1 MKKVKDNNKNLL
13 SESRGNKLF
22 SRDAVTIY
30 IVVLFYAVYS
40 ALIYTDSATR
50 QMLNIVITLSCYILL
65 AVSLNL
71 VVGFLG
77 ELSLGH
83 AAFMS
88 VGAYSGSMISV
99 ALVEKF
105 PDLPLYV
112 RLPISMIIGGLVAA
126 VFGIIIGI
134 PVLRL
139 DGDYLAIVTL
149 AFGEIIKNLIINLD
163 FTGGAIGFDTGAIY
177 ETPKNLLPY
186 AAIAVLLSVIFVL
199 NLAKSKHGR
208 AITAVRDNRI
218 AADATGI
225 KITYYKLMVFALA
238 AFIAGVAG
246 VIWGHSLSI
255 IKASKFDFNMSIE
268 ILVIV
273 VLGGLGRVRGSVIA
287 SIIMIILPELL
298 RDLQDYRM
306 LIYSIL
312 LILLMLFNASPKFVE
327 LRQKLGIGNIIDH
340 IKKKKAKKIKEQA
353 NDNKSEEKEV
363 GTDE

>member
-1 MKKVKDNNKNLL
+1 MGEKKNNNLL
-13 SESRGNKLF
+13 GESKIKKLI

-30 IVVLFYAVYS
+30 IVIVFYAVYS
-40 ALIYTDSATR
+40 AMIYSGSASR
-50 QMLNIVITLSCYILL
+50 QMLNMVITLSCYILL
-65 AVSLNL
+65 SVSLNL

-88 VGAYSGSMISV
+88 VGAYSGSMLSV
-99 ALVEKF
+99 AILEKF
-105 PDLPLYV
+105 PQIPLYV
-112 RLPISMIIGGLVAA
+112 RLPIAMLFGGIIAA

-139 DGDYLAIVTL
+139 NGVYLAIVTL
-149 AFGEIIKNLIINLD
+149 AFGEIIKNVIINLD
-163 FTGGAIGFDTGAIY
+163 FTGGAIGYDTEPIY
-177 ETPKNLLPY
+177 ETPKNLLPF
-186 AAIAVLLSVIFVL
+186 AAVAVIVSVIL
-199 NLAKSKHGR
+199 IINLAKSKHGR

-238 AFIAGVAG
+238 AFIAGIAG

-255 IKASKFDFNMSIE
+255 IKAAKFDFNMSIE

-273 VLGGLGRVRGSVIA
+273 VLGGLGSVRGSVIA
-287 SIIMIILPELL
+287 AIIMIILPEML

-312 LILLMLFNASPKFVE
+312 LILLMLFNASPKLIAIRERFSVKNLMAE
-327 LRQKLGIGNIIDH
+327 A
-340 IKKKKAKKIKEQA
+340 KKKAAEKKKVKEGSA
-353 NDNKSEEKEV
+353 NE
-363 GTDE
+363 

>member
-1 MKKVKDNNKNLL
+1 MSKKKNNNLL
-13 SESRGNKLF
+13 NTSKLKKLI
-22 SRDAVTIY
+22 SRDAITMY
-30 IVVLFYAVYS
+30 IVIIFYAVYS
-40 ALIYTDSATR
+40 SMIYSGSASR
-50 QMLNIVITLSCYILL
+50 QMLNMIITLSCYILL

-88 VGAYSGSMISV
+88 VGAYSGSMLSV

-105 PDLPLYV
+105 PEFPLYA
-112 RLPISMIIGGLVAA
+112 RLPIAMIFGGVVAA
-126 VFGIIIGI
+126 VFGLIIGI

-139 DGDYLAIVTL
+139 KGDYLAIVTL
-149 AFGEIIKNLIINLD
+149 AFGEIIKNVIINLG
-163 FTGGAIGFDTGAIY
+163 FTGGAIGYDTEPIY
-177 ETPKNLLPY
+177 ETPKRLLPF
-186 AAIAVLLSVIFVL
+186 AAIAVIVSVWLII
-199 NLAKSKHGR
+199 NLTKSKHGR

-238 AFIAGVAG
+238 AFIAGIAG

-255 IKASKFDFNMSIE
+255 IKAAKFDFNMSIE

-273 VLGGLGRVRGSVIA
+273 VLGGLGSVRGSVIA
-287 SIIMIILPELL
+287 AIIMIVLPEML

-312 LILLMLFNASPKFVE
+312 LILLMLFNASPKLVAIRE
-327 LRQKLGIGNIIDH
+327 RYSVKNILSSLKNKTSA
-340 IKKKKAKKIKEQA
+340 KKK
-353 NDNKSEEKEV
+353 EKEGSV
-363 GTDE
+363 NE

>member
-1 MKKVKDNNKNLL
+1 MKTKFAEKDKSLPKL
-13 SESRGNKLF
+13 SPAGNRFF
-22 SRDAVTIY
+22 SRDAITLY
-30 IVVLFYAVYS
+30 IVIIFYAVYS
-40 ALIYTDSATR
+40 AIIYGGVASR
-50 QMLNIVITLSCYILL
+50 QMLNVVITLSCYILL
-65 AVSLNL
+65 TVSLNL

-88 VGAYSGSMISV
+88 VGAYSGSMISL
-99 ALVEKF
+99 AIFEKF
-105 PDLPLYV
+105 PEIPLAV
-112 RLPISMIIGGLVAA
+112 RLPVSMILGGVVAA
-126 VFGIIIGI
+126 VFGVIIGI

-139 DGDYLAIVTL
+139 NGDYLAIVTL
-149 AFGEIIKNLIINLD
+149 AFGEIIKNIIINLD
-163 FTGGAIGFDTGAIY
+163 FTGGAIGFDTGDIY
-177 ETPKNLLPY
+177 ESPKNLFPF
-186 AAIAVLLSVIFVL
+186 AAVAVILSVILVI

-225 KITYYKLMVFALA
+225 NITYYKLMVFVLA

-255 IKASKFDFNMSIE
+255 IKAARFDFNMSIE

-273 VLGGLGRVRGSVIA
+273 VLGGLGSVRGSVIA
-287 SIIMIILPELL
+287 AIIMTMLPELL

-312 LILLMLFNASPKFVE
+312 LILLMLFNASPKLVAIRERF
-327 LRQKLGIGNIIDH
+327 GFGNIV
-340 IKKKKAKKIKEQA
+340 KLTKAKVASRKKV
-353 NDNKSEEKEV
+353 KEV
-363 GTDE
+363 GENE